1 MAESFMRLSSLRS
14 LLMAMIGFGPAGH
27 AQAQPTARDLASD
40 ANPRKDTAQPR
51 GGPFSAVVLGPLCG
65 GWPGQ
70 TPSALKSSLRKDKRR
85 TPIE

>member
-51 GGPFSAVVLGPLCG
+51 EGPFSAVVLGPLCG
-65 GWPGQ
+65 GWPG
-70 TPSALKSSLRKDKRR
+70 PNPERLEILSAQRQAQDAD
-85 TPIE
+85 